1 MYIIS
6 NTDMK
11 QAIEYI
17 EMMIQGLTDTDLKT
31 YNKKRMASI
40 LLRKLRAKNRPQRTI
55 CLMTLK
61 NACVK
66 SDCIASV

>member
-40 LLRKLRAKNRPQRTI
+40 LLRKLRAKQPLSTDS
-55 CLMTLK
+55 LSDDLK
-61 NACVK
+61 K
-66 SDCIASV
+66 RLRQK

>member
-6 NTDMK
+6 NTDMSK
-11 QAIEYI
+11 AIEYI

-40 LLRKLRAKNRPQRTI
+40 LLRKLRAKQPFSTDS
-55 CLMTLK
+55 LPDDLK
-61 NACVK
+61 K
-66 SDCIASV
+66 RLRKK

>member
-40 LLRKLRAKNRPQRTI
+40 LLRKLRAKQPLSTDY
-55 CLMTLK
+55 LSDDLK
-61 NACVK
+61 K
-66 SDCIASV
+66 RLRQK

>member
-40 LLRKLRAKNRPQRTI
+40 LLRKFRAKQPLSQDS
-55 CLMTLK
+55 LSDDLK
-61 NACVK
+61 K
-66 SDCIASV
+66 RLRQK

>member
-17 EMMIQGLTDTDLKT
+17 EMMIQELTDTDLET

-40 LLRKLRAKNRPQRTI
+40 LLRKLRAKLPLPTDY
-55 CLMTLK
+55 LSDDLK
-61 NACVK
+61 K
-66 SDCIASV
+66 RLRQK

>member
-40 LLRKLRAKNRPQRTI
+40 LLRKLRAKLPLPTDY
-55 CLMTLK
+55 LSDDLK
-61 NACVK
+61 K
-66 SDCIASV
+66 RLRQK

>member
-40 LLRKLRAKNRPQRTI
+40 LLRKLRAKQPLSTDS
-55 CLMTLK
+55 LSDDLK
-61 NACVK
+61 K
-66 SDCIASV
+66 RLRKK

>member
-40 LLRKLRAKNRPQRTI
+40 LLRKFRAKQPLSQNS
-55 CLMTLK
+55 LSDDLK
-61 NACVK
+61 K
-66 SDCIASV
+66 RLRQK

>member
-31 YNKKRMASI
+31 YNKKSMASI
-40 LLRKLRAKNRPQRTI
+40 LLRKLRAKKPLPTDY
-55 CLMTLK
+55 LSDDLK
-61 NACVK
+61 K
-66 SDCIASV
+66 RLRQK

>member
-6 NTDMK
+6 NADMSK
-11 QAIEYI
+11 AIEYI

-40 LLRKLRAKNRPQRTI
+40 LLHKLRVKQPLSTDS
-55 CLMTLK
+55 LSDDLK
-61 NACVK
+61 K
-66 SDCIASV
+66 RLHQK

>member
-6 NTDMK
+6 NTDMSK
-11 QAIEYI
+11 AIEYI

-40 LLRKLRAKNRPQRTI
+40 LLRKLIAKQPLSTDY
-55 CLMTLK
+55 LSDDLK
-61 NACVK
+61 K
-66 SDCIASV
+66 RLHKK

>member
-6 NTDMK
+6 NTDMSR
-11 QAIEYI
+11 AIEYI

-40 LLRKLRAKNRPQRTI
+40 LLRKFRAKQPLSQDS
-55 CLMTLK
+55 LSDDLK
-61 NACVK
+61 K
-66 SDCIASV
+66 RLRQK

>member
-6 NTDMK
+6 NTDMSK
-11 QAIEYI
+11 TIEYI

-40 LLRKLRAKNRPQRTI
+40 LLRKLRAKQPLSTDS
-55 CLMTLK
+55 LSDDLK
-61 NACVK
+61 K
-66 SDCIASV
+66 HLRKK